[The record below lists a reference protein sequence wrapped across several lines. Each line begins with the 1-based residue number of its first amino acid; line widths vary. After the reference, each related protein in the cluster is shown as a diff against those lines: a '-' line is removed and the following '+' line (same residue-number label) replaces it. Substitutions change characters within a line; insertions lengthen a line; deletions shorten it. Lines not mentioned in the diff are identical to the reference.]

1 MVAKPNESI
10 ARELQAAEKC
20 RIQVM
25 YERGVA
31 ALPDYDKAVYF
42 FGLAAEQ
49 GCAEAQTC
57 LGVMYENGL
66 GVKIDYV
73 KAEAWYMK
81 AAEQGLADAH
91 RLDLKN

>member
-1 MVAKPNESI
+1 
-10 ARELQAAEKC
+10 
-20 RIQVM
+20 M
-25 YERGVA
+25 YEQGGVA
-31 ALPDYDKAVYF
+31 ALPDYDKAVHF

-57 LGVMYENGL
+57 LRVMYENGL

-81 AAEQGLADAH
+81 AADQGPADAQ
-91 RLDLKN
+91 LALGVLFATGQKE